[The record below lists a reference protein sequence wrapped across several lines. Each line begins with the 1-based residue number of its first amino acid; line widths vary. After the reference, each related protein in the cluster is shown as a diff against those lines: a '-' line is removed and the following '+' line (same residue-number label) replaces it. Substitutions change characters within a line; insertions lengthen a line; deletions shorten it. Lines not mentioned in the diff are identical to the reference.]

1 MKQRYT
7 LTIAD
12 MEINVISEESPETV
26 ESLVGNVDR
35 KIREILVSSRRCSRG
50 EAALLCALE
59 YCSDKSKALRRVKQH
74 EMTIYEKDTEID
86 RLRKEMDR
94 ISAEKDRLAAE
105 KDRLQMEME
114 TLRESILA
122 VKASKAEELFAAPAV
137 EAPNEE
143 AQTAAAPNEEV
154 QTAEAPVEVVE
165 EEPSAAP
172 IEAPVEEEPASF
184 APVTEETRE
193 AIAPEDVEFDPT
205 EIFRRAKA
213 NRMIRKG
220 QKKKTF

>member
-122 VKASKAEELFAAPAV
+122 VKASKAEEVLAAPVV
-137 EAPNEE
+137 EAPAEM
-143 AQTAAAPNEEV
+143 PK
-154 QTAEAPVEVVE
+154 AEAPAEAVAE
-165 EEPSAAP
+165 AA
-172 IEAPVEEEPASF
+172 IEAPVSPSETPVEEENVSF
-184 APVTEETRE
+184 APVEEPRE

-220 QKKKTF
+220 QKKKN

>member
-12 MEINVISEESPETV
+12 MEINVISEESPESV

-74 EMTIYEKDTEID
+74 EMTIYEKDSEID
-86 RLRKEMDR
+86 RLRKE
-94 ISAEKDRLAAE
+94 IERLHAD
-105 KDRLQMEME
+105 KDRLQMELDTM
-114 TLRESILA
+114 RESLLA
-122 VKASKAEELFAAPAV
+122 AKTTQAEERIAA
-137 EAPNEE
+137 
-143 AQTAAAPNEEV
+143 
-154 QTAEAPVEVVE
+154 VE
-165 EEPSAAP
+165 EEPVAPAEESVREAAAEVRQAEEAVP
-172 IEAPVEEEPASF
+172 AEPVAEEPPVVEAPTFEAVREE
-184 APVTEETRE
+184 
-193 AIAPEDVEFDPT
+193 IAPEDVDFDPT

-213 NRMIRKG
+213 NRMIRKS
-220 QKKKTF
+220 QKKKNI

>member
-12 MEINVISEESPETV
+12 MEINVISEESPESV

-74 EMTIYEKDTEID
+74 EMAIYEKDSEID
-86 RLRKEMDR
+86 RLRKE
-94 ISAEKDRLAAE
+94 IERLHAD
-105 KDRLQMEME
+105 KDRLQMELDTM
-114 TLRESILA
+114 RESLLA
-122 VKASKAEELFAAPAV
+122 AKTTQAEERIAA
-137 EAPNEE
+137 
-143 AQTAAAPNEEV
+143 
-154 QTAEAPVEVVE
+154 VE
-165 EEPSAAP
+165 EEPVAPAEESAKEAAAEVQQAEEAVP
-172 IEAPVEEEPASF
+172 AEPVAEEAPVVEAPTFETVREE
-184 APVTEETRE
+184 
-193 AIAPEDVEFDPT
+193 IAPEDVDFDPT

-213 NRMIRKG
+213 NRMIRKS
-220 QKKKTF
+220 QKKKNI

>member
-122 VKASKAEELFAAPAV
+122 VKASKAEELLAAPSV
-137 EAPNEE
+137 EEPIEE
-143 AQTAAAPNEEV
+143 AQP
-154 QTAEAPVEVVE
+154 AEAPVETVE
-165 EEPSAAP
+165 EETPAAPAAP
-172 IEAPVEEEPASF
+172 IEAPVEEETVSF
-184 APVTEETRE
+184 APVTEESRE

>member
-137 EAPNEE
+137 EVPNEE
-143 AQTAAAPNEEV
+143 A

>member
-122 VKASKAEELFAAPAV
+122 VKASKAEELLAV
-137 EAPNEE
+137 PSVEEPIEE
-143 AQTAAAPNEEV
+143 AQS
-154 QTAEAPVEVVE
+154 AEAPVETVE
-165 EEPSAAP
+165 EETPAAPAAP
-172 IEAPVEEEPASF
+172 IEAPVEEETVSF
-184 APVTEETRE
+184 APVTEESRE

>member
-12 MEINVISEESPETV
+12 MEINVISEESPESV

-74 EMTIYEKDTEID
+74 EMAIYEKDAEID
-86 RLRKEMDR
+86 RLRKE
-94 ISAEKDRLAAE
+94 IERLHAD
-105 KDRLQMEME
+105 KDRLQMELDTM
-114 TLRESILA
+114 RESLLA
-122 VKASKAEELFAAPAV
+122 AKTTQAEERIAAA
-137 EAPNEE
+137 NEE
-143 AQTAAAPNEEV
+143 AAPEE
-154 QTAEAPVEVVE
+154 TPAEAPVEAQAEATAETAE
-165 EEPSAAP
+165 ETAAAT
-172 IEAPVEEEPASF
+172 ETPVEEASAVE
-184 APVTEETRE
+184 APTFEAVREE
-193 AIAPEDVEFDPT
+193 IAPEDVDFDPT

-213 NRMIRKG
+213 NRMIRKS
-220 QKKKTF
+220 QKKKSI